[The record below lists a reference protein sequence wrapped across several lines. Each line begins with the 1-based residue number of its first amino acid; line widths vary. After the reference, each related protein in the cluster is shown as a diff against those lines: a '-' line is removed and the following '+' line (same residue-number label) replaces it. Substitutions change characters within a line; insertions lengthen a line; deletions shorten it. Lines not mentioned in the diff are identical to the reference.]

1 MLKNKIQK
9 IEVTKWG
16 VLSVT
21 MKITG
26 VNGEIDE
33 ISVDTLVNS
42 LLVNL
47 EDRTI
52 SSYKL
57 VGKELTSTVEKITGA
72 LSGGIFQL
80 KDCGAYFFNEIE
92 KEDNE
97 IYFEGSRDTYYIY
110 IGNFQ
115 VNLKLTDNIEE
126 KPTIEIIPRTNKNKN
141 FVSNSNG

>member
-16 VLSVT
+16 VFSVT

-26 VNGEIDE
+26 VNGETDE

-57 VGKELTSTVEKITGA
+57 VGKEL
-72 LSGGIFQL
+72 L
-80 KDCGAYFFNEIE
+80 
-92 KEDNE
+92 
-97 IYFEGSRDTYYIY
+97 
-110 IGNFQ
+110 
-115 VNLKLTDNIEE
+115 
-126 KPTIEIIPRTNKNKN
+126 
-141 FVSNSNG
+141 